1 MKSIWDLNTLK
12 IMNRSKFNFKV
23 AIYGEYYIY
32 KKDKY
37 NRYSIH
43 YMGEDKI
50 WKEI

>member
-1 MKSIWDLNTLK
+1 
-12 IMNRSKFNFKV
+12 MNRSKFNFKV
-23 AIYGEYYIY
+23 AIYGDIY